1 MQINNISKT
10 LGKKEVLRNI
20 SFEINNGDKIGIIGI
35 NGSGKSTLLKIIAG
49 SISPD
54 FGTINCNDDVAY
66 LKQEIALED
75 YDLTILEYIKK
86 ESGIKSI
93 EDKINTLQENLTEDN
108 MEEFGLLMDNFLQ
121 LDGYNAEINI
131 ERHLNKFNIHKTT
144 DNKIY
149 ELSGGEKIKILL
161 ISMFLSDKD
170 ILLLDEPTNN
180 LDIQSVNY
188 LKDYLISSNKSLLIV
203 SHDKIFLSEI
213 TNKTLKLENGSCTL
227 YPYNYETYLQVQDAQ
242 YNKDYENYI
251 KNKEQ
256 LKQINNQITNVKEK
270 TNSNKKQISKDND
283 KLARNFK
290 AENAEN
296 KTGAKL
302 KKLGEQLDDLKNT
315 VNEFKSKEKFNY
327 IIEQDGI
334 NFNLKDIMLK
344 NLVCGYDNFTT
355 KSITANIK
363 QGSRVLITGLN
374 GTGKTTLIKTLL
386 NHLRVKSGEIL
397 LDKNIKFGYLEQNTI
412 ADKDMNIT
420 VYEYL
425 KEDLQTVDDGLIF
438 NVLHNFQI
446 NYEDRDKKYSNCSSG
461 ERTKINLAKLSLEK
475 VNTLI
480 LDEPTNHLDLEASEI
495 LYNAVQNFKGT
506 IFVISHNLS
515 FIKILNPNI
524 IIDLDTG
531 KVVYK

>member
-10 LGKKEVLRNI
+10 LGKKEVLKDI
-20 SFEINNGDKIGIIGI
+20 SFEINNNDKIGIIGI

-49 SISPD
+49 HILPD
-54 FGTINCNDDVAY
+54 FGSINSSHDVAY
-66 LKQEIALED
+66 LKQEIAIED
-75 YDLTILEYIKK
+75 YDLTILDYIKK
-86 ESGIKSI
+86 ESGIKVI
-93 EDKINTLQENLTEDN
+93 EDKINVLQENLTEDN
-108 MEEFGLLMDNFLQ
+108 MEQYGLLLDKFLE
-121 LDGYNAEINI
+121 LDGYNIESNI
-131 ERHLNKFNIHKTT
+131 ERYLNKFNINKSV
-144 DNKIY
+144 DNKIF

-161 ISMFLSDKD
+161 ISMFLCDKN

-180 LDIQSVNY
+180 LDIQSVNF
-188 LKDYLISSNKSLLIV
+188 LKDYLISSNKSMLIV
-203 SHDKIFLSEI
+203 SHDKNFLSDI
-213 TNKTLKLENGSCTL
+213 TNKTLKLENGSCVL
-227 YPYNYETYLQVQDAQ
+227 YPYNYETYLQVQQDL

-251 KNKEQ
+251 KSKEQ
-256 LKQINNQITNVKEK
+256 IKQISSQINNVKEK
-270 TNSNKKQISKDND
+270 SNSNKKQPAKDND

-302 KKLGEQLDDLKNT
+302 KKLSEQLDDIKNT
-315 VNEFKSKEKFNY
+315 VNEFKSKQKLNY
-327 IIEQDGI
+327 IIEQDDI
-334 NFNLKDIMLK
+334 NFNLKDIMFK
-344 NLVCGYDNFTT
+344 NLICGYNNFST
-355 KSITANIK
+355 KPITANIK
-363 QGSRVLITGLN
+363 QGSRVLISGVN

-386 NHLRVKSGEIL
+386 NELNIKSGEIL

-412 ADKDMNIT
+412 VNKDMNVT

-425 KEDLQTVDDGLIF
+425 KNNLQNVSDGLIF

-446 NYEDRDKKYSNCSSG
+446 SYEDRDKKYSNCSSG

-475 VNTLI
+475 VNALI

-506 IFVISHNLS
+506 IFAISHNLA
-515 FIKILNPNI
+515 FIEILEPNI
-524 IIDLDTG
+524 IIDLDDG